1 MLHNINL
8 VDHWIEKLSHSFSY
22 FVLLSLERLLDIV
35 QASRYNSYL
44 QGVDTI
50 IIMILTRKD
59 SAV

>member
-8 VDHWIEKLSHSFSY
+8 MDRWIEKLCHSFSY
-22 FVLLSLERLLDIV
+22 FILLSRERLLDIV
-35 QASRYNSYL
+35 QASRYNSCL

-50 IIMILTRKD
+50 IIILTRKD